1 MIELCELRRPLQ
13 VREKNIQTNIED
25 TIEYWI

>member
-1 MIELCELRRPLQ
+1 MIELIELRKPLQ
-13 VREKNIQTNIED
+13 VRQNIQTNIED